1 MEKIQIFR
9 FAVLQVKRN
18 RKESC
23 VFIQNCLKISM
34 CCGKA
39 GDTTSI
45 FSSQMQWHK
54 TELLPHNIFSYLHI
68 CLFVI
73 SILVTYILLKVLP
86 MLQLWLGR
94 NSVFPNIV

>member
-23 VFIQNCLKISM
+23 VFIHNCLEIYM

-54 TELLPHNIFSYLHI
+54 PESLPHNIFSYLPFCDFHFGHI
-68 CLFVI
+68 HLTKG
-73 SILVTYILLKVLP
+73 SSYVTALA
-86 MLQLWLGR
+86 W
-94 NSVFPNIV
+94 